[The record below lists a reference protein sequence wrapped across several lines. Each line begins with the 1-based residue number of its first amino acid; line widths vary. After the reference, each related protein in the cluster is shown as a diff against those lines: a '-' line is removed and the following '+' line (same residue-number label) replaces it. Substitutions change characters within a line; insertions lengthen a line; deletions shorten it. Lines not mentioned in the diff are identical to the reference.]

1 MPEPPE
7 ERKVRWVQG
16 AAFLFYLEV
25 NLTEKET
32 GWSSSW
38 DLNMLKTCE
47 HLLQGFKIKKGL
59 IFVEVKSS
67 LSRMIGQKLLC
78 RLSSSNNK
86 NHISQLKKGEAAP
99 PPTHYSSVSRCTKL
113 PLLIVNSS
121 LFPLKRGYQSPG
133 LLSQGPHTFQRKVL
147 APYTE
152 ITPSVMKPPVC
163 MWQILLLS
171 AKCLP
176 CLLTRQ
182 PKQTQAQNNN
192 CPGFSAVLAKETFKG
207 RKQQYLSSQ
216 LPDHT
221 AKQTSWQPSQR
232 WSNPPLISKVQWASM
247 NKVVWFHSNGVEVH
261 ARYQQRS

>member
-1 MPEPPE
+1 
-7 ERKVRWVQG
+7 
-16 AAFLFYLEV
+16 
-25 NLTEKET
+25 
-32 GWSSSW
+32 
-38 DLNMLKTCE
+38 MLKTCE
-47 HLLQGFKIKKGL
+47 HLLQGFQIKKGL
-59 IFVEVKSS
+59 NFVEVKSS
-67 LSRMIGQKLLC
+67 LSRMIGQKLLS

-86 NHISQLKKGEAAP
+86 NHISQLKKVEAAP
-99 PPTHYSSVSRCTKL
+99 PPTHYSSVSSCTKL
-113 PLLIVNSS
+113 PLLIVNSF
-121 LFPLKRGYQSPG
+121 LFPLKGVTKV
-133 LLSQGPHTFQRKVL
+133 QGCLHRVPTPF
-147 APYTE
+147 TE

-163 MWQILLLS
+163 VWQILLLS

-221 AKQTSWQPSQR
+221 AKQTSWQPSQC